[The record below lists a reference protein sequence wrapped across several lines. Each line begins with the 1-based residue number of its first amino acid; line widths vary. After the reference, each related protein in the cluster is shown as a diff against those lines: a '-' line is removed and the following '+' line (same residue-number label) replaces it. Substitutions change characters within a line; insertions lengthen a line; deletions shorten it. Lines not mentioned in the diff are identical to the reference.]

1 MKTIDGLESKIITNY
16 YIRRDCVELVGGG
29 SIVTITD
36 AGEAETIKAWI
47 NDIKRCL
54 PNDSA
59 RKNRICNYIE
69 YMLSEGQYEE
79 PDAVYNRYL

>member
-1 MKTIDGLESKIITNY
+1 MRTIDGLDKIAITNY
-16 YIRRDCVELVGGG
+16 HIRRDCVELVGCG

-47 NDIKRCL
+47 DDIKRCL

-59 RKNRICNYIE
+59 RKSRICNYIE

-79 PDAVYNRYL
+79 ELVYNRYL